1 MEMKKRV
8 LFICVHNSARS
19 QMAEAW
25 LNTICGE
32 YFEAQSAGLEPGTL
46 NPLAMQV
53 MAEAGIDI
61 SKKKTQAVFDVFKS
75 GQLFAYVITVCDEAS
90 AEKCPI
96 FPGPATRL
104 HWSFP
109 DPSEVQGSETAKLEQ
124 VRIIRD
130 EIRAK
135 IEQWCDEVCLQT
147 AAMRLRWRKNLPLNV
162 SGPSRS
168 FSRGLA
174 RSSLTKSPEEA
185 SLMWGSR

>member
-46 NPLAMQV
+46 NPLAVQV

-61 SKKKTQAVFDVFKS
+61 SKKKTQAVFDVFVS

-96 FPGPATRL
+96 FAGPRRECTGVSPILRRCKAARPQNSNKSGSFATK
-104 HWSFP
+104 
-109 DPSEVQGSETAKLEQ
+109 SE
-124 VRIIRD
+124 
-130 EIRAK
+130 AK

-147 AAMRLRWRKNLPLNV
+147 AA
-162 SGPSRS
+162 
-168 FSRGLA
+168 
-174 RSSLTKSPEEA
+174 T
-185 SLMWGSR
+185 

>member
-1 MEMKKRV
+1 MKKRV

-32 YFEAQSAGLEPGTL
+32 YFEAQSAGLEPGAL
-46 NPLAMQV
+46 NPLAVQV

-61 SKKKTQAVFDVFKS
+61 SNKKTQPVFDAFVS
-75 GQLFAYVITVCDEAS
+75 GPLFAYVIAVCDEAS

-109 DPSEVQGSETAKLEQ
+109 GPSEMQGSETAKLEQ
-124 VRIIRD
+124 ARLIRD

-135 IEQWCDEVCLQT
+135 IEQWYEEICPQP
-147 AAMRLRWRKNLPLNV
+147 AAV
-162 SGPSRS
+162 
-168 FSRGLA
+168 
-174 RSSLTKSPEEA
+174 
-185 SLMWGSR
+185 

>member
-1 MEMKKRV
+1 V
-8 LFICVHNSARS
+8 
-19 QMAEAW
+19 
-25 LNTICGE
+25 
-32 YFEAQSAGLEPGTL
+32 
-46 NPLAMQV
+46 QV

-61 SKKKTQAVFDVFKS
+61 SNKKTQAVFDVFKS
-75 GQLFAYVITVCDEAS
+75 GQLFAYVITVCDETS

-135 IEQWCDEVCLQT
+135 IEQWCEEICLQP
-147 AAMRLRWRKNLPLNV
+147 AAM
-162 SGPSRS
+162 
-168 FSRGLA
+168 
-174 RSSLTKSPEEA
+174 
-185 SLMWGSR
+185 

>member
-25 LNTICGE
+25 LNHTCGE

-46 NPLAMQV
+46 NPLAVQV

-75 GQLFAYVITVCDEAS
+75 GQLFAYVITVCDETS

-104 HWSFP
+104 HWP
-109 DPSEVQGSETAKLEQ
+109 DPSEVQGSETAKLEE
-124 VRIIRD
+124 VRLIRD

-135 IEQWCDEVCLQT
+135 IAQWCEEICLQP
-147 AAMRLRWRKNLPLNV
+147 AAM
-162 SGPSRS
+162 
-168 FSRGLA
+168 
-174 RSSLTKSPEEA
+174 
-185 SLMWGSR
+185 